1 MISSLLSRLVILVFG
16 TLYPAYASYK
26 AVKSKNVK
34 EYVKWMMYWIVFAL
48 FTCAET
54 LTDLFFSFWF
64 PFYYEIKILIVI
76 WLLCPATKGSSIM
89 YRNFVHPWLSCRE
102 EEIDEYIARAKEQSY
117 ATVLQLG
124 TKGINY
130 ASTVI
135 MQTALKGGGGIM
147 SQLKRSYSLGDI
159 SDTNDAP
166 ERLISRGDSV
176 DSGSVSARRP
186 IKKSNA
192 GSQANLYFPAMD
204 VDVNSVHVPE
214 SDVLVSKQIQ
224 SVDDISSGYC
234 STDSVFPAESE
245 LQSNSP
251 LTRTGS
257 LGSSRIRTRAL
268 SGASKRTPSQEEIL
282 PNKMNFDWNICQSA
296 LQLSTIIDSDDL
308 STSNPGYATLPRS
321 SSRRAPRKKIT

>member
-135 MQTALKGGGGIM
+135 MQTALKNLPSASAVIPSD
-147 SQLKRSYSLGDI
+147 SQMTRKNQSEPSVRRGLHFANDSTDSLAELQH
-159 SDTNDAP
+159 DTKESASSPDAFTGTEKELTFIKT
-166 ERLISRGDSV
+166 ERLYDIDIESSDDSV
-176 DSGSVSARRP
+176 DSDYSPEVAIPDFKEVTSEEGVQYDGPACNTRR
-186 IKKSNA
+186 
-192 GSQANLYFPAMD
+192 
-204 VDVNSVHVPE
+204 
-214 SDVLVSKQIQ
+214 
-224 SVDDISSGYC
+224 
-234 STDSVFPAESE
+234 
-245 LQSNSP
+245 
-251 LTRTGS
+251 
-257 LGSSRIRTRAL
+257 RTRR
-268 SGASKRTPSQEEIL
+268 GVH
-282 PNKMNFDWNICQSA
+282 
-296 LQLSTIIDSDDL
+296 
-308 STSNPGYATLPRS
+308 
-321 SSRRAPRKKIT
+321 